1 MAATI
6 LEPATDAEVLATYD
20 VMRQLR
26 PHLSPHEYSSAV
38 RRLMESQGYR
48 LAVVVE
54 DGHVRA
60 VAGYRFMEMLYCG
73 RFLYLDD
80 FVTDERVRS
89 RGYGRQLL
97 DWLKATARS
106 NGCRE
111 LHLDSRLHRGAAHRF
126 YEREGIEKT
135 CYHFAAVL

>member
-6 LEPATDAEVLATYD
+6 LEPDTDPEVLATYD

-26 PHLSPHEYSSAV
+26 PHLTREEYLRAV
-38 RRLMESQGYR
+38 RRLMEAEGYR
-48 LAVVVE
+48 LAALVE

-89 RGYGRQLL
+89 RGYGQQLL

-111 LHLDSRLHRGAAHRF
+111 LHLDSRLHREAAHRF
-126 YEREGIEKT
+126 YEREGVEKT

>member
-6 LEPATDAEVLATYD
+6 VEPDTDAEILTTYD

-26 PHLSPHEYSSAV
+26 SHLAREEYLPAV
-38 RRLMESQGYR
+38 RRLMQTQGYR
-48 LAVVVE
+48 LAALVE
-54 DGHVRA
+54 DGQVRA

-97 DWLKATARS
+97 DWLKATARA

-111 LHLDSRLHRGAAHRF
+111 LHLDSRLHREAAHRF
-126 YEREGIEKT
+126 YQREGVEKT

>member
-1 MAATI
+1 MATTI
-6 LEPATDAEVLATYD
+6 LEPETDAEILATCD

-26 PHLSPHEYSSAV
+26 PHLVREEYPRAV
-38 RRLMESQGYR
+38 RRLMEAERYR
-48 LAVVVE
+48 LAALVE
-54 DGHVRA
+54 DGSVCA

-80 FVTDERVRS
+80 FVTDEGVRS

-111 LHLDSRLHRGAAHRF
+111 LHLDSRLHRDAAHRF
-126 YEREGIEKT
+126 YQREGVQKT
-135 CYHFAAVL
+135 CYHFAVVL

>member
-1 MAATI
+1 MAVTI
-6 LEPATDAEVLATYD
+6 VEPNTDAEILATYD

-26 PHLSPHEYSSAV
+26 SHLMRQEYLRAV
-38 RRLMESQGYR
+38 RRLTQTEGYR
-48 LAVVVE
+48 LAALIE
-54 DGHVRA
+54 DGQVRA

-97 DWLKATARS
+97 DWLKATARA
-106 NGCRE
+106 NGCSE
-111 LHLDSRLHRGAAHRF
+111 LHLDSRLHREAAHRF
-126 YEREGIEKT
+126 YQREGVEKT